1 MQSLLKMLPIMMRL
15 AGDHEEVREQAV
27 FTAWRAA
34 TGGRLDISCA
44 PFRLYQ
50 RTLIV
55 AIKDQMWKR
64 QMEHEARGFIF
75 KLNSL
80 LGEPLVT
87 YIEFR
92 VDPAFVEKAQQHED
106 QSVHFHQTRELEAE
120 LNTAAARIKN
130 DELRAA
136 FLHAAAR
143 CLERREQGGQE
154 PVHQT
159 TDH

>member
-1 MQSLLKMLPIMMRL
+1 MQSLLKMLPMMLRL
-15 AGDHEEVREQAV
+15 AGENEEVRQQAV

-92 VDPAFVEKAQQHED
+92 VDPAFVEKAQAHAD
-106 QSVHFHQTRELEAE
+106 QAVHFHHSRELEAE
-120 LNTAAARIKN
+120 LTTAAAQIKN
-130 DELRAA
+130 EELRAA

-143 CLERREQGGQE
+143 CLERKEQGGQAL
-154 PVHQT
+154 PHQT